1 MFKIIHTLKHSYLD
15 QFDLIVVGTRLSLK
29 VSCHFNKPQGL
40 NKNRVFSSPLLSYV
54 RCDFKMYRSVLP
66 LCATEQTGIQSLLK
80 FIALDINSDF
90 RELSSRLTILTPTEK
105 IIVATFLRLS
115 FQGISA
121 FYLRTIRACSLRTQN
136 FESQRTMMMSITS
149 MIQGRHTRE
158 LWKVNR
164 KFKQLRL

>member
-1 MFKIIHTLKHSYLD
+1 
-15 QFDLIVVGTRLSLK
+15 
-29 VSCHFNKPQGL
+29 
-40 NKNRVFSSPLLSYV
+40 
-54 RCDFKMYRSVLP
+54 MYRWVLP

-80 FIALDINSDF
+80 FIAIDINGDF
-90 RELSSRLTILTPTEK
+90 SELPLRWQIWHQLKK

-136 FESQRTMMMSITS
+136 FESQWTMLMSITS

-164 KFKQLRL
+164 KFKQLRIWAMHLNRKWTFLRSWAVNLKNSRADLAQIISVRILRHLEIQIW

>member
-1 MFKIIHTLKHSYLD
+1 MWFQNVSFSCAFVCHRTNWSPITAEVYCPWYKMAISASYLYGW
-15 QFDLIVVGTRLSLK
+15 QIWHQLK
-29 VSCHFNKPQGL
+29 
-40 NKNRVFSSPLLSYV
+40 
-54 RCDFKMYRSVLP
+54 
-66 LCATEQTGIQSLLK
+66 
-80 FIALDINSDF
+80 
-90 RELSSRLTILTPTEK
+90 K

-136 FESQRTMMMSITS
+136 FESQRTMLMSTTS

-164 KFKQLRL
+164 QFKQLRLWATHVSRKWYQINYALSIHTNSAVWPVPYACA